1 MICPHC
7 NEVIIKKP
15 RNKKIKKEK
24 PVLKVINE
32 PVIISFN

>member
-1 MICPHC
+1 MLCPHC

-15 RNKKIKKEK
+15 RNKKKKEK